1 MNLFLDIEDGYLDI
15 GTHDEGMMGHDEGG
29 SMALSN
35 DFFGG

>member
-35 DFFGG
+35 GMTGP